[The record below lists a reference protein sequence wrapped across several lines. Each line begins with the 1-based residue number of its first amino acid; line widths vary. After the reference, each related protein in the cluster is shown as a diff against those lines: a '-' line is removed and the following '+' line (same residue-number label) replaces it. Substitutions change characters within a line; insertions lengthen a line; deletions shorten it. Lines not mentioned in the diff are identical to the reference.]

1 MQNTKLYPCLKCLL
15 NGNYAQNKCEKR
27 INVKRY
33 GVKPNL
39 KPSIMIV
46 SRTLMSIKLTET
58 ANRKNMIAAVVL
70 VS

>member
-1 MQNTKLYPCLKCLL
+1 MLKILL
-15 NGNYAQNKCEKR
+15 NGNSAQSKCEKR
-27 INVKRY
+27 INANRF
-33 GVKPNL
+33 GAKPNL